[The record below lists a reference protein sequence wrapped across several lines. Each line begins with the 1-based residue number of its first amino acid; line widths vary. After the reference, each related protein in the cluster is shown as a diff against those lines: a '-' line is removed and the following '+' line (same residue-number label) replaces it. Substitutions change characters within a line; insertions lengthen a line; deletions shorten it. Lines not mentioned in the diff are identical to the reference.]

1 MLLYSNFKWT
11 YVQHTTPC
19 YSFLIISQGGLSYNF
34 YFWFLESEVIFLGQS
49 YQSKSRL
56 EYSAAHDW
64 PSSNWL
70 KVSASTTLDCKA
82 IAVCFSETISLWH
95 IFFFFYNTRFN
106 WTASTLVLFLYKLW
120 LHVTVKSPSCR
131 NYITVCGGFSE
142 FWMQVG
148 NVNFCLCS
156 QTHVPFYN
164 KQIAD
169 STSFTC
175 KLLANWCHLN
185 ALKLPWKWQLTATI
199 SKATAP
205 CQWLCSLTWL

>member
-1 MLLYSNFKWT
+1 MTDPAATDWKYLHQQLWIARQSQF
-11 YVQHTTPC
+11 V
-19 YSFLIISQGGLSYNF
+19 FLRQ
-34 YFWFLESEVIFLGQS
+34 FLC
-49 YQSKSRL
+49 
-56 EYSAAHDW
+56 D
-64 PSSNWL
+64 
-70 KVSASTTLDCKA
+70 T
-82 IAVCFSETISLWH
+82 
-95 IFFFFYNTRFN
+95 FFFFYNTRFN